1 MKSALTNR
9 CTFFS
14 CHSKGT
20 SNGKRKKLKLDNPN
34 NSTQIIK
41 YLRSQYYR
49 LDNGIR
55 MNYQNICAAA
65 KVHILVVWSSS
76 ASVCCL
82 KSSFFCWFM
91 IVSMSMVKRCMW
103 WCGVT
108 YFMQMIN
115 KWALNCCL
123 GDIPFVFVSKRLSS
137 NTVGI
142 FHGTN

>member
-1 MKSALTNR
+1 M
-9 CTFFS
+9 
-14 CHSKGT
+14 HSFHAI
-20 SNGKRKKLKLDNPN
+20 RKECRTEKERNCWKLDNTN

-49 LDNGIR
+49 LDNGSVWITKIFVR
-55 MNYQNICAAA
+55 QQ

-123 GDIPFVFVSKRLSS
+123 GDIPFVSVSKRLSS